1 MKKNSIVCKNEK
13 NSELGTQGKSLFSN
27 NGDLERERPTVYVF
41 ESIQWCIVGWGK
53 KTFWDML
60 DKSKNQ
66 KIYICDR

>member
-13 NSELGTQGKSLFSN
+13 NSELGTQGKSFFQTMEIWR
-27 NGDLERERPTVYVF
+27 GKWPTTYVF